1 MSRAVLFLFF
11 LAFAL
16 PNFVRANALCVTSE
30 RANLRAGPGT
40 NQKITWTVGRYMP
53 LKRVEARGGWIKVQD
68 LDGETH
74 WVVASSVSSKIQ
86 CVVVKK
92 SFANLRRGPASSSP
106 AADIPFADRYTPF
119 KKVERDGAWL
129 QIEDSYKLRSWV
141 NDTNM
146 WWPVTRTAIKF

>member
-1 MSRAVLFLFF
+1 MSRILLFAF
-11 LAFAL
+11 LYIVVPSFAS
-16 PNFVRANALCVTSE
+16 ANALCVTSE

-53 LKRVEARGGWIKVQD
+53 LKRVEAKNGWVKVTD

-74 WVVASSVSSKIQ
+74 WIVSSAVSSRIQ

-92 SFANLRRGPASSSP
+92 SFANLRRAPATNAAP
-106 AADIPFADRYTPF
+106 ADIPLADRYTPF
-119 KKVERDGAWL
+119 KKIERDGAWL
-129 QIEDSYKLRSWV
+129 QVEDSYRLRYWV

-146 WWPVTRTAIKF
+146 WWPVTRSALKF